1 MNIGYR
7 RYMPRMKLIGQGNTS
22 EIFEWNN
29 NTILKLYRNE
39 MPNDL
44 CVHEFEITKY
54 VYEHLKITPKP
65 IEIINIDGRIGAV
78 YEKLNGKTMLNMM
91 LLKPWNISK
100 YSKMLA
106 NYHVTIQK
114 NAKGDIQTLTVKEKL
129 KQDIE
134 SVSLLSIREKE
145 LIYKYLGA
153 LPDGDTICHF
163 DFHPDNIMV
172 SSNQFY
178 VIDWMTGCV
187 GDPLSDIARTALIL
201 NYAEIPRVPFF
212 INAMIGVFQ
221 KSVYRIYLREYLRLT
236 GTDISDIQKWELPI
250 ATARLC
256 EWIPKGESRRLV
268 RFIKTRLDVLTDKD
282 VK

>member
-1 MNIGYR
+1 
-7 RYMPRMKLIGQGNTS
+7 MPRMKLIGQGNTS

-29 NTILKLYRNE
+29 NTILKLYHNE

-106 NYHVTIQK
+106 NYHITMQK

-212 INAMIGVFQ
+212 INVMIGVFQ

-250 ATARLC
+250 AAARLC
-256 EWIPKGESRRLV
+256 ECIPKGESRRLV